1 MKSEEVKTDTPR
13 TDYVLGL
20 GRTNPFG
27 MVPAGFAREL
37 EREVARLAP
46 ALQTAE
52 AERQAAARAREDWRL
67 LAKELAG
74 ALALIEWADTKE
86 MFVTAAPAEGYVA
99 ELLERYQ
106 EMASRS
112 DA

>member
-1 MKSEEVKTDTPR
+1 MMKEAAAETPR

-46 ALQTAE
+46 ALQVAE
-52 AERQAAARAREDWRL
+52 AERLAAARAREDWRL
-67 LAKELAG
+67 LAKELAA

-86 MFVTAAPAEGYVA
+86 MFVTAAPAEGYVE

-106 EMASRS
+106 ALAESKA
-112 DA
+112 